1 MLWSFKIKNE
11 LSLHNVYL
19 NKNMELR
26 QKIYLKQTA
35 ELLSK
40 KYKNT

>member
-19 NKNMELR
+19 NV
-26 QKIYLKQTA
+26 QKYGTETKKKQTA